1 MSVDRAWHHA
11 FDSGNADIAQ
21 LVRNSSRWALGWRYA
36 ITANSTVASAAAGL
50 PVRAVT
56 LQAGGDVL
64 GLDAVE
70 VQVHLPGRLDR
81 LTRL

>member
-36 ITANSTVASAAAGL
+36 ITANSTVTSAAAGL
-50 PVRAVT
+50 PVRAVA
-56 LQAGGDVL
+56 LDDGGDVL
-64 GLDAVE
+64 GADAMK
-70 VQVHLPGRLDR
+70 VHVKAAGTF
-81 LTRL
+81 TRG